1 MHNGI
6 SKNYLNNKNSN
17 MKKKIQ
23 FSNVFSNMAEL
34 KKYKI
39 YKNIQTDL
47 NSVSNDVKLLEIYA
61 HKDIFGR

>member
-1 MHNGI
+1 MYNGI
-6 SKNYLNNKNSN
+6 SKYYLNNKNSN
-17 MKKKIQ
+17 MKKKFQ
-23 FSNVFSNMAEL
+23 FSNVYSNMSEL
-34 KKYKI
+34 EKDKI